1 MDLNQMIRGTHL
13 IMQGV
18 ILRLSG
24 LLEPA
29 FVITNEEGKPEK
41 FVGDPTKDMHD
52 KQEEYKQ

>member
-1 MDLNQMIRGTHL
+1 MIRGTHL